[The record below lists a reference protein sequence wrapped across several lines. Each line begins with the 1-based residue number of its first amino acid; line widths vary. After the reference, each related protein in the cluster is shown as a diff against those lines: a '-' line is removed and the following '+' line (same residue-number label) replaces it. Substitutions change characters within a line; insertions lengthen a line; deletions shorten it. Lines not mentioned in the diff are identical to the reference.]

1 MQGVPESEIFGKFGK
16 IFITWVIYV
25 APWLS
30 VVMLNVMAPLNV
42 PLETSEAD
50 FLVICE
56 KLMNEQGTSCELDKY
71 EPFWHSQSSVSN
83 LDLGWEWDGHEL
95 GETIPLNDLFTGGDK
110 LL

>member
-1 MQGVPESEIFGKFGK
+1 
-16 IFITWVIYV
+16 
-25 APWLS
+25 
-30 VVMLNVMAPLNV
+30 MLNVMAPLNV

-83 LDLGWEWDGHEL
+83 LDLG
-95 GETIPLNDLFTGGDK
+95 
-110 LL
+110 